1 MAIPLDIDTKTF
13 TEQMLF
19 EDNNYSTILE
29 GYWKGYNA
37 HEIAQ
42 WVGEDPAFV
51 ARVMDDFR
59 SLGY

>member
-1 MAIPLDIDTKTF
+1 MPEMDDLH
-13 TEQMLF
+13 
-19 EDNNYSTILE
+19 STILE

-51 ARVMDDFR
+51 ARVMDDFKT
-59 SLGY
+59 LGY